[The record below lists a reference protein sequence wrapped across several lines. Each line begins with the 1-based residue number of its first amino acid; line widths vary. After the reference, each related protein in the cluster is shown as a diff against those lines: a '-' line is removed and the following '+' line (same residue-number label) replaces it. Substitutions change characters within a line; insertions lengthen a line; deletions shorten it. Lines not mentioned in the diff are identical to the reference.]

1 MANATPSMRMLTFIF
16 RCTVLPVV
24 RRKKRVF
31 LSLKVDLIVLTKNTT
46 TMAIPEHQGMRE
58 PLSSRATD
66 SDPPSFVENQKKR
79 SREVES
85 TEYEATV
92 QRVHSETL
100 REQLLIERLSISKDA
115 HGKAVIEI
123 ARLRADSKKNYNK
136 AKDQVRV
143 AQLWKTAHDAMKTD
157 YSAEKASNDLLRAQI
172 IELEGKLP
180 MISKVA
186 SFPTCDDEGHDVAD
200 TCAAANAASSGTILD
215 DDTVDPSPSDRIC
228 DGADTE
234 DVVRLESIPPE
245 DGIVPGISGATK
257 QHAIQWN
264 AMFYRLQLYTK
275 KYGTSVVKKKID
287 ESLYCWALLQ
297 RNLRKE
303 NNLRQ
308 DRVDKLQEIEYVD
321 SEVERCRAIVAE
333 GLVVGIPEHDAK
345 DARWNDVYYMLQRHK
360 HATGTFVVKKRSTL
374 RLHEWACTQRHR
386 AKAQCLAPNR
396 LEKLIA
402 IDFIK
407 VGDKLGTN

>member
-1 MANATPSMRMLTFIF
+1 
-16 RCTVLPVV
+16 
-24 RRKKRVF
+24 
-31 LSLKVDLIVLTKNTT
+31 
-46 TMAIPEHQGMRE
+46 MAIPEHQGMRE

-115 HGKAVIEI
+115 HSKAVIEI

-200 TCAAANAASSGTILD
+200 AFDHVLRTGDDVISKCAAANAASSGIPD
-215 DDTVDPSPSDRIC
+215 DDTVDPSPSDRNY

-257 QHAIQWN
+257 HHAIHWN

-287 ESLYCWALLQ
+287 ESLYGWALLQ

-308 DRVDKLQEIEYVD
+308 DRVDKLKEIEYVD
-321 SEVERCRAIVAE
+321 SEVERCQAIMAE

-360 HATGTFVVKKRSTL
+360 HATGTFVVKKRCTL

-386 AKAQCLAPNR
+386 AKEQCLAPKR
-396 LEKLIA
+396 LEKLIE

-407 VGDKLGTN
+407 IGDKLGTC